1 MILQSE
7 QLLNTLYTG
16 REKILQNLRG
26 DEIEVYLFLRKQF
39 KETNVSKNLVF
50 QYMFRKYFVMDRWTD
65 DQYTTQFFKTMQR
78 LRPNAHIDQIP
89 SVCKDLK
96 LHDKTGKIHFSYATK
111 MFHLLNPEIP
121 IYDSMVAK
129 VFRFNPPYSRQEDIK
144 LNKYLEFLKHISKCY
159 EAIKKED
166 KIDSLIASIQEE
178 YPQIRKAGYTK
189 VMDFMIWSL
198 NRN

>member
-1 MILQSE
+1 
-7 QLLNTLYTG
+7 
-16 REKILQNLRG
+16 
-26 DEIEVYLFLRKQF
+26 
-39 KETNVSKNLVF
+39 
-50 QYMFRKYFVMDRWTD
+50 
-65 DQYTTQFFKTMQR
+65 MQR

-96 LHDKTGKIHFSYATK
+96 LHDKNGKIHFSYATK

-178 YPQIRKAGYTK
+178 YPQITKAGYTK